1 MTQAWA
7 HDALAADLMDAR
19 HLCGEIAIE
28 RLGVRGGV
36 LDVASVR
43 LSWSHPDPTGY
54 ECKVSRGDFLA
65 DVRAGKYRHYLP
77 DVERLFFCVP
87 RGLVDLGEVPPE
99 CGVMLRGANGWHVAR
114 RAPRR
119 PLEPLAH
126 ARLVTALL
134 FRHYPAPWDGA
145 ERAARNVRDRVVG
158 PCARCGHAKA
168 DHVYHVCWGGDVAGG
183 CECRG
188 FEAGASLR

>member
-1 MTQAWA
+1 MADEALRTRCDLLVAYHPPIFKGLHA
-7 HDALAADLMDAR
+7 IVPDASGPTARLPDL
-19 HLCGEIAIE
+19 L
-28 RLGVRGGV
+28 
-36 LDVASVR
+36 
-43 LSWSHPDPTGY
+43 
-54 ECKVSRGDFLA
+54 
-65 DVRAGKYRHYLP
+65 RAGVSVIALHTALDAAAGGTN
-77 DVERLFFCVP
+77 DVLLDCFELA
-87 RGLVDLGEVPPE
+87 E
-99 CGVMLRGANGWHVAR
+99 
-114 RAPRR
+114 RR